1 MAAVPTVGARVF
13 DNPFPSMSKAFSMDL
28 NLKGRTVLI
37 TGASRGIGEA
47 VAKAMAGEG
56 CNLIL
61 TATDAAKLSQLA
73 SDLKT
78 HRVQVDTL
86 ALDLTRHENIKA
98 LADAGGH
105 CDILVNNAG
114 AIPRG
119 SLHEVTPEAWRHGW
133 DLKVFG
139 YIDLT
144 RYILPRMTE
153 RKNGVIINVIGMA
166 GERPEPKYIATCCG
180 NAALMMFTQCI
191 GGESMRD
198 GVRVLGVNPGPIMSD
213 RHRRG
218 AERVAEREL
227 GSKERWPEL
236 YKRFP
241 IGRPGRVEEV
251 ADAVAFLA
259 SDRAAYVS
267 GEIIRIDAG
276 LKVRDPVY

>member
-1 MAAVPTVGARVF
+1 ME
-13 DNPFPSMSKAFSMDL
+13 L
-28 NLKGRTVLI
+28 NLKGRSALI
-37 TGASRGIGEA
+37 TGGSRGIGEA
-47 VAKAMAGEG
+47 VAHALASEG
-56 CNLIL
+56 CRVTI
-61 TATDAAKLSQLA
+61 TATDAEKLGSVA
-73 SDLKT
+73 DAI
-78 HRVQVDTL
+78 R
-86 ALDLTRHENIKA
+86 TRHGTTVTTHVFDLSKQENIKA
-98 LADAGGH
+98 LADVAGD

-114 AIPRG
+114 AVPRG
-119 SLHEVTPEAWRHGW
+119 SLYEVTPEAWRRGW

-144 RYILPRMTE
+144 RYILPRMAA
-153 RKNGVIINVIGMA
+153 RRSGVIINIIGMA
-166 GERPEPKYIATCCG
+166 GERPEPQYIATCCG

-198 GVRVLGVNPGPIMSD
+198 GVRVVGVNPGPIMSD

-227 GSKERWPEL
+227 GSKDRWPEL

-241 IGRPGRVEEV
+241 VGRPGRVEEV
-251 ADAVAFLA
+251 ADVVAFLA
-259 SDRAAYVS
+259 SDLASYIS

>member
-1 MAAVPTVGARVF
+1 
-13 DNPFPSMSKAFSMDL
+13 MDL

-37 TGASRGIGEA
+37 TGASRGIGES
-47 VAKAMAGEG
+47 VARTMAEEG

-61 TATDAAKLSQLA
+61 TATDTDKLKQLA
-73 SDLKT
+73 GDLSNRHGVKVAT
-78 HRVQVDTL
+78 HGF
-86 ALDLTRHENIKA
+86 DLSKHENVKA
-98 LADAGGH
+98 LADVAGD
-105 CDILVNNAG
+105 CDVLVNNAG
-114 AIPRG
+114 AVPRG
-119 SLHEVTPEAWRHGW
+119 SLYEVTPEAWRHGW

-144 RYILPRMTE
+144 RYILPRMTA
-153 RKNGVIINVIGMA
+153 RKNGVIINIIGMA
-166 GERPEPKYIATCCG
+166 GERAEPKYIATCCG

-198 GVRVLGVNPGPIMSD
+198 GVRVVGVNPGPIMSD

-218 AERVAEREL
+218 AERVAERKL
-227 GSKERWPEL
+227 GSKDRWPEL

-251 ADAVAFLA
+251 AHMVAFLA
-259 SDRAAYVS
+259 SDLASYVS

>member
-1 MAAVPTVGARVF
+1 MELG
-13 DNPFPSMSKAFSMDL
+13 
-28 NLKGRTVLI
+28 LKGRTVLI

-47 VAKAMAGEG
+47 IAKVMAQEG
-56 CNLIL
+56 CSLWL
-61 TATDAAKLSQLA
+61 TATDGAKLDA
-73 SDLKT
+73 VADKIRTDHGATVTTRTFDLS
-78 HRVQVDTL
+78 RQ
-86 ALDLTRHENIKA
+86 ENIKA
-98 LADAGGH
+98 LAEWGGD

-119 SLHEVTPEAWRHGW
+119 SLYEVTPEAWRHGW

-144 RYILPRMTE
+144 RLILPRMTA
-153 RKNGVIINVIGMA
+153 RKSGVILNIIGMA
-166 GERPEPKYIATCCG
+166 GERPEPGYIATSCG
-180 NAALMMFTQCI
+180 NAALVMFTQCL

-198 GVRVLGVNPGPIMSD
+198 GVRIVGINPGPIMSD
-213 RHRRG
+213 RHKRG

-227 GSKERWPEL
+227 GSKDRWPEL

-251 ADAVAFLA
+251 ANVAAFLA
-259 SDRAAYVS
+259 SDLASYIS

>member
-1 MAAVPTVGARVF
+1 ME
-13 DNPFPSMSKAFSMDL
+13 L
-28 NLKGRTVLI
+28 NLKGRTALI

-47 VAKAMAGEG
+47 VAEALAKEG
-56 CNLIL
+56 CDLFL

-73 SDLKT
+73 DDLIKS
-78 HRVQVDTL
+78 HGIRVVTKP
-86 ALDLTRHENIKA
+86 LDLSIHDNIKA
-98 LADAGGH
+98 LADDAQH

-119 SLHEVTPEAWRHGW
+119 SLHEVTPEAWRRGW

-153 RKNGVIINVIGMA
+153 RKSGVIINIIGMA
-166 GERPEPKYIATCCG
+166 AERPEPQYIATCCG

-191 GGESMRD
+191 GGESMRA
-198 GVRVLGVNPGPIMSD
+198 GVRVVGVNPGPIMSD

-227 GSKERWPEL
+227 GSKDLWPEL

-251 ADAVAFLA
+251 ADIVAFLA
-259 SDRAAYVS
+259 SDRASYIS
-267 GEIIRIDAG
+267 GEIISNT
-276 LKVRDPVY
+276 YE

>member
-1 MAAVPTVGARVF
+1 
-13 DNPFPSMSKAFSMDL
+13 MDL
-28 NLKGRTVLI
+28 NLKGRSVLI
-37 TGASRGIGEA
+37 TGGSRGIGEA
-47 VAKAMAGEG
+47 VARVMAAEG
-56 CNLIL
+56 CSLSL
-61 TATDAAKLSQLA
+61 AATDGARLQQLA
-73 SDLKT
+73 NELGEKY
-78 HRVQVDTL
+78 QVPVSTY
-86 ALDLTRHENIKA
+86 ALDLSKHDNLKA
-98 LADAGGH
+98 LADAAGD

-119 SLHEVTPEAWRHGW
+119 SLDEVTPEAWRHGW

-144 RYILPRMTE
+144 RLILPRMLA
-153 RKNGVIINVIGMA
+153 RKSGVIINIIGMA

-180 NAALMMFTQCI
+180 NAALIMFTQCI

-251 ADAVAFLA
+251 AGVVAFLA
-259 SDRAAYVS
+259 SDHASYIS
-267 GEIIRIDAG
+267 GELIRIDAG
-276 LKVRDPVY
+276 LKNRDPVY

>member
-1 MAAVPTVGARVF
+1 
-13 DNPFPSMSKAFSMDL
+13 MDL
-28 NLKGRTVLI
+28 NLQGRTVLI

-47 VAKAMAGEG
+47 VAKAMAREG

-61 TATDAAKLSQLA
+61 TATDQAKLAQLA
-73 SDLKT
+73 ADLKNA
-78 HRVQVDTL
+78 HGVRIETL
-86 ALDLTRHENIKA
+86 AMDLTKQENIKT

-119 SLHEVTPEAWRHGW
+119 TLYEVTPEAWRLGW
-133 DLKVFG
+133 ELKVFG

-153 RKNGVIINVIGMA
+153 RKSGVIVNIIGMA

-191 GGESMRD
+191 GGESVRD
-198 GVRVLGVNPGPIMSD
+198 GVRVFGVNPGPIMSD

-251 ADAVAFLA
+251 ADVVAFLA
-259 SDRAAYVS
+259 SDRASYVS

>member
-1 MAAVPTVGARVF
+1 MEL
-13 DNPFPSMSKAFSMDL
+13 D
-28 NLKGRTVLI
+28 LKGRTVLI
-37 TGASRGIGEA
+37 TGASRGIGESIA
-47 VAKAMAGEG
+47 SVMAQEG

-61 TATDAAKLSQLA
+61 TARDAEKLKQVA
-73 SDLKT
+73 GDIMKRHQVAVTTHVFDLSKY
-78 HRVQVDTL
+78 
-86 ALDLTRHENIKA
+86 ENVKA
-98 LADAGGH
+98 LADVAGD

-114 AIPRG
+114 AVPRG
-119 SLHEVTPEAWRHGW
+119 SLYEVTPEAWRHGW

-144 RYILPRMTE
+144 RYILPRMTA
-153 RKNGVIINVIGMA
+153 RKRGVIINIIGMA
-166 GERPEPKYIATCCG
+166 AERPEPGYIATCCG
-180 NAALMMFTQCI
+180 NAALVMFTQCL

-198 GVRVLGVNPGPIMSD
+198 GVRIVGVNPGPIMSD

-218 AERVAEREL
+218 VERVAEREL
-227 GSKERWPEL
+227 GSKDRWLEL

-251 ADAVAFLA
+251 ANVVAFLA
-259 SDRAAYVS
+259 SDLASYIS

>member
-1 MAAVPTVGARVF
+1 MQ
-13 DNPFPSMSKAFSMDL
+13 L
-28 NLKGRTVLI
+28 NLKGRTALI

-47 VAKAMAGEG
+47 IAHVLAEEG
-56 CNLIL
+56 CHLAL
-61 TATDAAKLSQLA
+61 TARDGDKLAQLA
-73 SDLKT
+73 DDLRQRYGVRVAT
-78 HRVQVDTL
+78 H
-86 ALDLTRHENIKA
+86 ALDLSRHENIEA
-98 LADAGGH
+98 LADAAGD

-114 AIPRG
+114 AVPRG
-119 SLHEVTPEAWRHGW
+119 SLYDVTPEAWRHGW

-144 RYILPRMTE
+144 RCILPRMTA
-153 RKNGVIINVIGMA
+153 RKSGVIINIIGMA

-180 NAALMMFTQCI
+180 NAALMMFTRCL

-198 GVRVLGVNPGPIMSD
+198 GVRIVGVNPGPIMSD

-218 AERVAEREL
+218 AERVAEQQL
-227 GSKERWPEL
+227 GSKDRWPEL
-236 YKRFP
+236 YQRFP

-251 ADAVAFLA
+251 ANVVAFLA
-259 SDRAAYVS
+259 SDLASYIS

>member
-1 MAAVPTVGARVF
+1 ME
-13 DNPFPSMSKAFSMDL
+13 L
-28 NLKGRTVLI
+28 NLNGRTALI
-37 TGASRGIGEA
+37 TGASRGIGES
-47 VAKAMAGEG
+47 VAKTLAREG

-61 TATDAAKLSQLA
+61 TATDTEKLAQ
-73 SDLKT
+73 
-78 HRVQVDTL
+78 L
-86 ALDLTRHENIKA
+86 ALDLKNAHGTKVETHGFDLSKHENIKA
-98 LADAGGH
+98 LADVAGH
-105 CDILVNNAG
+105 CDILINNAG

-119 SLHEVTPEAWRHGW
+119 SLYDVTPEAWRHGW

-144 RYILPRMTE
+144 RLILPRMSE
-153 RKNGVIINVIGMA
+153 RKSGVIINIIGMA

-180 NAALMMFTQCI
+180 NAALIMFTQCI
-191 GGESMRD
+191 GGECMRD
-198 GVRVLGVNPGPIMSD
+198 GVRIIAVNPGPIMSD

-227 GSKERWPEL
+227 GSKDLWPEL

-251 ADAVAFLA
+251 ADVVAFLV
-259 SDRAAYVS
+259 SDRASYIS
-267 GEIIRIDAG
+267 GETIRIDAG

>member
-1 MAAVPTVGARVF
+1 
-13 DNPFPSMSKAFSMDL
+13 MDL
-28 NLKGRTVLI
+28 NLKGRSVLI
-37 TGASRGIGEA
+37 TGGSRGIGEA
-47 VAKAMAGEG
+47 VARAMAAEG
-56 CNLIL
+56 C
-61 TATDAAKLSQLA
+61 
-73 SDLKT
+73 
-78 HRVQVDTL
+78 TL
-86 ALDLTRHENIKA
+86 ALAATDGARLQQVADDIRKTHDVPVSIYALDLSRHENLEA
-98 LADAGGH
+98 LAEAAGD

-119 SLHEVTPEAWRHGW
+119 SLDEVTPEAWRRGW

-144 RYILPRMTE
+144 RLILPRMTA
-153 RKNGVIINVIGMA
+153 RKSGVIINIIGMA

-180 NAALMMFTQCI
+180 NAALIMFTQCI

-198 GVRVLGVNPGPIMSD
+198 GVRVIGVNPGPIMSD

-241 IGRPGRVEEV
+241 IRRPGRVEEV
-251 ADAVAFLA
+251 ANVVAFVA
-259 SDRAAYVS
+259 SDHASYIS
-267 GEIIRIDAG
+267 GELIRIDAG
-276 LKVRDPVY
+276 LKNRDPVY

>member
-1 MAAVPTVGARVF
+1 MQ
-13 DNPFPSMSKAFSMDL
+13 L
-28 NLKGRTVLI
+28 NLQGRTVLI

-47 VAKAMAGEG
+47 VAGVMAAEG
-56 CNLIL
+56 CNLVL
-61 TATDAAKLSQLA
+61 TARDREKLEQVA
-73 SDLKT
+73 REVRQR
-78 HRVQVDTL
+78 HGVQVATH
-86 ALDLTRHENIKA
+86 AFDLSRHESIKA
-98 LADAGGH
+98 LADVGGH

-114 AIPRG
+114 AVPRG
-119 SLHEVTPEAWRHGW
+119 SLYEVTPEAWRHGW

-144 RYILPRMTE
+144 RCILPRMTA
-153 RKNGVIINVIGMA
+153 RKSGVIINIIGMA
-166 GERPEPKYIATCCG
+166 GERPEPQYIATCCG
-180 NAALMMFTQCI
+180 NAALMMFTQCL

-198 GVRVLGVNPGPIMSD
+198 GVRIVGVNPGPIMSE

-227 GSKERWPEL
+227 GSKDRWPEL

-251 ADAVAFLA
+251 ANVVAFLA
-259 SDRAAYVS
+259 SDLASYVS

>member
-1 MAAVPTVGARVF
+1 
-13 DNPFPSMSKAFSMDL
+13 MDL
-28 NLKGRTVLI
+28 NLKGRSVLI
-37 TGASRGIGEA
+37 TGGSRGIGES
-47 VAKAMAGEG
+47 VAHAMAQEG
-56 CNLIL
+56 CNLVL
-61 TATDAAKLSQLA
+61 AATDRERLA
-73 SDLKT
+73 HVAQAIKDRHGVAVTTHAFDL
-78 HRVQVDTL
+78 
-86 ALDLTRHENIKA
+86 ARHENIEA
-98 LADAGGH
+98 LADLAGD

-119 SLHEVTPEAWRHGW
+119 SLDELTPEQWRHGW

-144 RYILPRMTE
+144 RCVLPRMTA
-153 RKNGVIINVIGMA
+153 RRSGVIINIIGMA

-180 NAALMMFTQCI
+180 NAALMMFTQCL
-191 GGESMRD
+191 GGESVRD
-198 GVRVLGVNPGPIMSD
+198 GVRIVGVNPGPIMSD

-241 IGRPGRVEEV
+241 IGRPGTVEEV
-251 ADAVAFLA
+251 ARVVAFLA
-259 SDRAAYVS
+259 SDHASYIS

>member
-1 MAAVPTVGARVF
+1 MELG
-13 DNPFPSMSKAFSMDL
+13 
-28 NLKGRTVLI
+28 LKGRTALI

-47 VAKAMAGEG
+47 IAKVMAEEG

-61 TATDAAKLSQLA
+61 TATDAAKLDRLA
-73 SDLKT
+73 GDLKQRHGVSVAT
-78 HRVQVDTL
+78 H
-86 ALDLTRHENIKA
+86 AFDLSKHENIRE
-98 LADAGGH
+98 LAEVAGD
-105 CDILVNNAG
+105 CDLLVNNAG
-114 AIPRG
+114 AVPRG
-119 SLHEVTPEAWRHGW
+119 SLYEVTPEAWRHGW

-144 RYILPRMTE
+144 RYILPRMTT
-153 RKNGVIINVIGMA
+153 RKSGVIINIIGMA
-166 GERPEPKYIATCCG
+166 GERPEPNYIATSCA
-180 NAALMMFTQCI
+180 NAALMMFTQCL

-198 GVRVLGVNPGPIMSD
+198 GVRIVGVNPGPIMSD

-227 GSKERWPEL
+227 GSKDRWPEL

-251 ADAVAFLA
+251 ANVVAFLA
-259 SDRAAYVS
+259 SDLASYIS
-267 GEIIRIDAG
+267 GEIIRVDAG

>member
-1 MAAVPTVGARVF
+1 
-13 DNPFPSMSKAFSMDL
+13 MDL
-28 NLKGRTVLI
+28 NLKDRNVLI

-47 VAKAMAGEG
+47 VAKTMAKEG

-61 TATDAAKLSQLA
+61 TATNTEKLGQLA
-73 SDLKT
+73 GDLKSAHGIAVET
-78 HRVQVDTL
+78 HGF
-86 ALDLTRHENIKA
+86 DLSRHENIKA
-98 LADAGGH
+98 LADVAGH

-114 AIPRG
+114 AVPRG
-119 SLHEVTPEAWRHGW
+119 SLYEVTPEAWRHGW

-144 RYILPRMTE
+144 RYILPRMTD
-153 RKNGVIINVIGMA
+153 RKSGVIINIIGMA

-198 GVRVLGVNPGPIMSD
+198 GVRVIGVNPGPIMSD

-227 GSKERWPEL
+227 GSKDRWPEL

-241 IGRPGRVEEV
+241 IGRPGRVDEV
-251 ADAVAFLA
+251 ADVVAFLA
-259 SDRAAYVS
+259 SDRASYIS
-267 GEIIRIDAG
+267 GEIIRVDAG

>member
-1 MAAVPTVGARVF
+1 ME
-13 DNPFPSMSKAFSMDL
+13 L

-37 TGASRGIGEA
+37 TGASRGIGES
-47 VAKAMAGEG
+47 VAQVMAEEG

-61 TATDAAKLSQLA
+61 TATDIAKLSQVA
-73 SDLKT
+73 AEIKQRHGVKVEVHAFDLSK
-78 HRVQVDTL
+78 HD
-86 ALDLTRHENIKA
+86 NIKA
-98 LADAGGH
+98 LVDVAGD

-114 AIPRG
+114 AVPRG
-119 SLHEVTPEAWRHGW
+119 SLYEVTPEAWRHGW

-139 YIDLT
+139 TIDLT
-144 RYILPRMTE
+144 RYILPRMSA
-153 RKNGVIINVIGMA
+153 RRSGVIVNIIGMA

-198 GVRVLGVNPGPIMSD
+198 GVRIVAVNPGPIMSD

-227 GSKERWPEL
+227 GSKDRWPEL

-241 IGRPGRVEEV
+241 IGRPGRVDEV
-251 ADAVAFLA
+251 ANVVAFLA
-259 SDRAAYVS
+259 SDLASYIS

>member
-1 MAAVPTVGARVF
+1 MELG
-13 DNPFPSMSKAFSMDL
+13 
-28 NLKGRTVLI
+28 LKGRTALI

-47 VAKAMAGEG
+47 VAKVLAQEG

-61 TATDAAKLSQLA
+61 TATDAAKLDQLSA
-73 SDLKT
+73 DLKQQHGVAVTT
-78 HRVQVDTL
+78 H
-86 ALDLTRHENIKA
+86 AFDLSKQENIKA
-98 LADAGGH
+98 LADVAGD
-105 CDILVNNAG
+105 CDILINNAG

-119 SLHEVTPEAWRHGW
+119 SLYDVTPEAWRHGW

-144 RYILPRMTE
+144 RYILPRMTA
-153 RKNGVIINVIGMA
+153 RKSGVIINMIGMA
-166 GERPEPKYIATCCG
+166 GERPEPGYIATSCG
-180 NAALMMFTQCI
+180 NAALIMFTQCL

-198 GVRVLGVNPGPIMSD
+198 GVRIVGVNPGPIMSD

-227 GSKERWPEL
+227 GSKDRWPEL

-251 ADAVAFLA
+251 ANVVAFLV
-259 SDRAAYVS
+259 SDLSSYIS
-267 GEIIRIDAG
+267 GETIRIDAG

>member
-1 MAAVPTVGARVF
+1 
-13 DNPFPSMSKAFSMDL
+13 MDL
-28 NLKGRTVLI
+28 GLKGRTALI
-37 TGASRGIGEA
+37 TGASRGIGESI
-47 VAKAMAGEG
+47 AKTMAAEG
-56 CNLIL
+56 CNLVL
-61 TATDAAKLSQLA
+61 TATDAEKLKALA
-73 SDLKT
+73 DDLKQRHGVTVAT
-78 HRVQVDTL
+78 H
-86 ALDLTRHENIKA
+86 AFDLSKHENIKA
-98 LADAGGH
+98 LAEAGGD

-114 AIPRG
+114 AVPRG
-119 SLHEVTPEAWRHGW
+119 SLQEVTPEAWRFGW
-133 DLKVFG
+133 DVKVYG

-144 RYILPRMTE
+144 RLILPRMCA
-153 RKNGVIINVIGMA
+153 RKSGVIINIIGMA

-198 GVRVLGVNPGPIMSD
+198 GVRVVGVNPGPIMSD

-227 GSKERWPEL
+227 GSKDRWPEL

-251 ADAVAFLA
+251 AHVVTFLA
-259 SDRAAYVS
+259 SDLASYIS